1 MGLKELGWTVQYSFR
16 FFEKGDVPKCICL
29 FKEYHITEGNVVS
42 VLNYF
47 FFLWRTPVLSD
58 VIPSCYIFFAF

>member
-47 FFLWRTPVLSD
+47 FFFFEN
-58 VIPSCYIFFAF
+58 SCTL